1 MSFDMKKNNKQDLIN
16 KLEEIVDKVV
26 KENQPLIEQ
35 NKYYDDIEKA
45 RNEAYAKKMAEDPR
59 NKPGFGFKKTWAF
72 AKGGAQ
78 LAGAVGK
85 TLAGGLL
92 GAISK
97 K

>member
-45 RNEAYAKKMAEDPR
+45 YAVRDSLKSHDNFEFITLKNSDDIYPE
-59 NKPGFGFKKTWAF
+59 FKKVF
-72 AKGGAQ
+72 RKKHAK
-78 LAGAVGK
+78 
-85 TLAGGLL
+85 
-92 GAISK
+92 
-97 K
+97 